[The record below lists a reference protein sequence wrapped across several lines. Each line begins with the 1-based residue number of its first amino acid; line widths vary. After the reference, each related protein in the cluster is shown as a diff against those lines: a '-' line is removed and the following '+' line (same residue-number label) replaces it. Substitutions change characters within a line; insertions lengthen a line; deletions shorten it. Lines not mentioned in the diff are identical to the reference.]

1 MTSIVKKS
9 DLTINYRSIIS
20 PELINK
26 VNRILVSTAYKGEI
40 VVELLSK
47 LPKLNSS
54 QITALVQLLKQS
66 GYTAEAIEDSTYGR
80 TEFPTTLIV
89 NLI

>member
-9 DLTINYRSIIS
+9 DLSINYRSNIS
-20 PELINK
+20 PELIDK
-26 VNRILVSTAYKGEI
+26 VNRIIVSTAHKGEI

-47 LPKLNSS
+47 LPKLNGS
-54 QITALVQLLKQS
+54 QIVALVQLLKQS
-66 GYTAEAIEDSTYGR
+66 GYTAEAIAGSTYGG